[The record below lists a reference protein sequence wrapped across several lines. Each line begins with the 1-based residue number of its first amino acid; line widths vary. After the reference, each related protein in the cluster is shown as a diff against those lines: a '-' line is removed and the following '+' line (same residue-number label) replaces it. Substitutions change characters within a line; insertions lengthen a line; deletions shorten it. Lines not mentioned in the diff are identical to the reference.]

1 MCPQK
6 KQKQHRCRAEGC
18 SKLYVYQKARN
29 THERD
34 VHNLQLPAD
43 KTTSAPTTSTATTS
57 MATTSTRDHKKEH
70 TEARL
75 SFGFLLMSMRDAV
88 KEGDGERLLRLY
100 KTALPIYKA
109 HGHTNYAY
117 STFLLSVQVNATLSP
132 RLAHSLKFNRF
143 YNSRGGK
150 GKNLSL
156 DLHLEHLNNFLKSF
170 LKGLGSNLKEP
181 SADRISRSL
190 SVLKHLLDATDREL
204 RVTRRSGRHRTP
216 NQTKDIQALIEV
228 ALEAELFQTQPSREF
243 KAFPRFDRNINH
255 KLNWNEFVR
264 WMNLKL
270 SEWREHP
277 I

>member
-6 KQKQHRCRAEGC
+6 KQKQYRCRAEGC
-18 SKLYVYQKARN
+18 SKRYVFQKARN
-29 THERD
+29 NHERD
-34 VHNLQLPAD
+34 VHNLQLQAD
-43 KTTSAPTTSTATTS
+43 ETTSPPTTSTPLI
-57 MATTSTRDHKKEH
+57 TSTRDHKKEH

-75 SFGFLLMSMRDAV
+75 SFGFLLLNLRDAV
-88 KEGDGERLLRLY
+88 REGDGERLLRLY

-143 YNSRGGK
+143 YNRRGGK
-150 GKNLSL
+150 GTNLSL
-156 DLHLEHLNNFLKSF
+156 DLRLEHLNNFLKSF

-190 SVLKHLLDATDREL
+190 SVLKALLDATDREL
-204 RVTRRSGRHRTP
+204 GVTRRSGRHRTP
-216 NQTKDIQALIEV
+216 NQTKDIQALIDV
-228 ALEAELFQTQPSREF
+228 ALEAHLFQTQPSREF
-243 KAFPRFDRNINH
+243 QAFPRFDRNINH
-255 KLNWNEFVR
+255 KLNWNEFVK
-264 WMNLKL
+264 WMKLKL